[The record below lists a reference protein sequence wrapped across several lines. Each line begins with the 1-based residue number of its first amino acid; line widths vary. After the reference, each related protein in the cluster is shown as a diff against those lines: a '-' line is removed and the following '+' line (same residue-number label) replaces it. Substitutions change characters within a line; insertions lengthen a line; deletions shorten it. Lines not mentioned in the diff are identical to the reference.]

1 MKHDEQWLSK
11 NIPEHCETDQGVVI
25 DSLSSTIEN
34 KCKRYH
40 EHMSRWIPVSERLPE
55 IGVDVIVFSPTDANK
70 PVIMR
75 LTANGHFEDD
85 YEHAFGV
92 THWKPIGEPPE

>member
-1 MKHDEQWLSK
+1 MKHDEEWLDDNHMIK
-11 NIPEHCETDQGVVI
+11 GDQRKDWVYSQAAKGYAMV
-25 DSLSSTIEN
+25 
-34 KCKRYH
+34 YA
-40 EHMSRWIPVSERLPE
+40 EHMDRWVSVSERLPE

-75 LTANGHFEDD
+75 LTANGHFEND